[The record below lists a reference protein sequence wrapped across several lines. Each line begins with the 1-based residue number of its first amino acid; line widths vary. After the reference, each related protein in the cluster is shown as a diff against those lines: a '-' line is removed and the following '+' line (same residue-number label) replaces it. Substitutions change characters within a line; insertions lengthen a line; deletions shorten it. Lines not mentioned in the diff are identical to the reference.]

1 MRLAGGGYLI
11 DVCMTNGV
19 VGFIFRTA
27 LVCEEVVVLVSSLKV
42 QRPWFS
48 MSSLDLRRGVPS
60 DQEALFR
67 VLIETPTDLS
77 PVSR

>member
-1 MRLAGGGYLI
+1 MWLAGEGYLI
-11 DVCMTNGV
+11 DVCTTNGV
-19 VGFIFRTA
+19 VVFIFRTA
-27 LVCEEVVVLVSSLKV
+27 LVCEEVVVLVSRLKV

-60 DQEALFR
+60 DQQALFR
-67 VLIETPTDLS
+67 VLIEALTDLS